1 MLIQYSFLEN
11 TEPTD
16 EQLHL
21 LMQEVTADV
30 KTRAKKSDEDFFKQL
45 QILVQIARSQKTKNN
60 NLK

>member
-1 MLIQYSFLEN
+1 MLIQYSFLDN

-45 QILVQIARSQKTKNN
+45 HVLVQIACSKKNKTIT
-60 NLK
+60 